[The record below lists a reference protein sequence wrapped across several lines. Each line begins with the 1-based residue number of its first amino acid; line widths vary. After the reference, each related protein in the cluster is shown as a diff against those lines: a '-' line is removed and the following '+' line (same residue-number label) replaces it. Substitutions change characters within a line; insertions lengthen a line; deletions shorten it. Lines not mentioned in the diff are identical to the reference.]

1 MTGCAA
7 PAIAVIPARLAS
19 TRLPDKPLLARTG
32 RPLIAHVVDT
42 AHRARLL
49 ERVIVATDDDR
60 IAAAATAAGAEAA
73 LTRADHPNG
82 TSRIAEVVARLWPEA
97 TDPASHAAR
106 RIIVNLQGDEP
117 ELDPALIDRLVE
129 ALRQQPDPAATPMAT
144 IAGAFEPGEDAADP
158 NLVKVVLDTRGR
170 ALYFS
175 RAVIPHDREGND
187 RHDGGGSAPLKHA
200 GIYAY
205 RAGFLLDYANLPPT
219 PLEQMEK
226 LEQLRA
232 LEHGYHIAVITARLT
247 HHGIDTAA
255 QYEAFV
261 QRYHASSPA
270 D

>member
-1 MTGCAA
+1 MTGAAA

-42 AHRARLL
+42 ARRARSL
-49 ERVIVATDDDR
+49 ERLIVATDDDR
-60 IAAAATAAGAEAA
+60 IAAAATEAGAEAA
-73 LTRADHPNG
+73 LTHPDHPNG

-97 TDPASHAAR
+97 TDPASHAAH

-117 ELDPALIDRLVE
+117 ELDPALIDRLVA

-175 RAVIPHDREGND
+175 RAAIPHDREGIAAG
-187 RHDGGGSAPLKHA
+187 DGAAAPLKHA

-205 RAGFLLDYANLPPT
+205 RAGFLLEYANLPPT
-219 PLEQMEK
+219 PLEQTEK

-247 HHGIDTAA
+247 HHGIDTAE
-255 QYEAFV
+255 QYDAFV
-261 QRYHASSPA
+261 ERWWGA
-270 D
+270 